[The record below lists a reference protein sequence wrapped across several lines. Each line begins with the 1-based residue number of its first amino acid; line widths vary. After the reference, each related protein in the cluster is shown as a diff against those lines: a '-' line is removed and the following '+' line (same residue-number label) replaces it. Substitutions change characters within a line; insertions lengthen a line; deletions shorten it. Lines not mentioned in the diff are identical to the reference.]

1 MTKKRLDHVDD
12 HVIVA
17 SVDREAE
24 LYYSAPVELADGSYA
39 LASVPPHVD
48 LELTNV
54 CDLACEFC
62 ETLVMKRKP
71 GMMSLKLFKKIVD
84 QCEAIGVRSCKLNLW
99 GESLLNKQLCN
110 MVDYA
115 KTHSKLILQFNT
127 NANRLTPEI
136 SRRLVSAGLDRLTV
150 SIDGIT
156 KETYEKLRVKGS
168 YEDVFRNVHDLMDI
182 KKQLNTNDP
191 HLTVQIIRTTEN
203 ANEIEPFVEYWKNCA
218 DQVTVTNIGITVTES
233 ILRFS
238 LRERNGLGR
247 KACEQPWQR
256 LSVLWDGT
264 VTVCCSDFEGVLAIG
279 KVDETSLLDLWH
291 GEKLTRLRRRHAARD
306 FDGLICKTC
315 TETRNYSNIA
325 S

>member
-1 MTKKRLDHVDD
+1 MKEKRLDHVDD
-12 HVIVA
+12 HMIVA
-17 SVDREAE
+17 SADREAE
-24 LYYSAPVELADGSYA
+24 LYYSVPFELADGGYA
-39 LASVPPHVD
+39 LAPVPPHVD

-71 GMMSLKLFKKIVD
+71 GMMSLELFKKIID
-84 QCEAIGVRSCKLNLW
+84 ECDAIGVKSCKINGW

-127 NANRLTPEI
+127 NANRLTPKI

-168 YEDVFRNVHDLMDI
+168 YEDVFRNVHDLLDI
-182 KKQLNTNDP
+182 KKQLNTNYP

-203 ANEIEPFVEYWKNCA
+203 ATEIEPFVEYWKNHA

-233 ILRFS
+233 VLRFS
-238 LRERNGLGR
+238 LRERSAQGR

-256 LSVLWDGT
+256 LFVNWNGE
-264 VTVCCSDFEGVLAIG
+264 VTVCCSDFDGVLAIG
-279 KVDETSLLDLWH
+279 NIDETSLLDLWH
-291 GEKLTRLRRRHAARD
+291 GEKLTQLRRRHAARD

-315 TETRNYSNIA
+315 TETRRYSDGA
-325 S
+325 